1 MRSLVLFAAFAAP
14 LCAQLPAPNEA
25 GVSMGH
31 VHLIVKDPEA
41 QQKLWTDVIG
51 AQASQAGAL
60 TLLKLPG
67 IFIVV
72 TKGDPMGGSNGSV
85 LNHVG
90 FLVKSYADI
99 KAKLTAAN
107 IKLLVDSAQNKQI
120 IAEFPEQVRVEF
132 NEDSSIGAPLTMH
145 HMHLFVSDPEAE
157 RAWYVKTFG
166 AVPGKRA
173 QFEAADLPGINLTF
187 SGSPTPT
194 VPTQGRALN
203 SICFEVKGLLEFV
216 AKLNAEGVRIE
227 KPYAKLPNSSIAK
240 ATITDP
246 WGTTI
251 ELTEGLASTP

>member
-1 MRSLVLFAAFAAP
+1 MRSLAWFAAFAAS

-51 AQASQAGAL
+51 AQASQAGPL

-72 TKGDPMGGSNGSV
+72 TKGDPMGGSNESM

-120 IAEFPEQVRVEF
+120 IAEFPEEVRVEF
-132 NEDSSIGAPLTMH
+132 NEDSSIGAPLAMH

-166 AVPGKRA
+166 AQSTTRRNLPAAAIPGGEVDFLKSN
-173 QFEAADLPGINLTF
+173 Q
-187 SGSPTPT
+187 PT
-194 VPTQGRALN
+194 VPSKGRT
-203 SICFEVKGLLEFV
+203 IDHIGFEVKNLEAFSKKLQADGVTFDSPYREVAQIGLKIAFV
-216 AKLNAEGVRIE
+216 L
-227 KPYAKLPNSSIAK
+227 
-240 ATITDP
+240 DP
-246 WGTTI
+246 AGTRI
-251 ELTEGLASTP
+251 ELTEGLAAR